1 MKRGMILKY
10 AAAVICIAAAVFFI
24 CTALFKPS
32 EAEDSADP
40 QTGSSAPQES
50 AADESSTPSGY
61 AETAEQF
68 VERYYTIDTS
78 ESGYFDSM
86 EHYDSFASL
95 LTSEG
100 KEELL
105 PIHPDRDTKDE
116 IDLKRVIDHKTLFYS
131 QPTDGTMR
139 VIGLLYLSESGESV
153 AASSWMQLTGFSM
166 KEQENGWYIDRI
178 LLEQVMYDL
187 PNSALELLT

>member
-10 AAAVICIAAAVFFI
+10 TAAVICIAAAVFFI

-40 QTGSSAPQES
+40 QTGSSVPQES

-95 LTSEG
+95 LTPEG

-105 PIHPDRDTKDE
+105 P
-116 IDLKRVIDHKTLFYS
+116 IDHKTLFYS

-153 AASSWMQLTGFSM
+153 AASSWMQLTGFTM